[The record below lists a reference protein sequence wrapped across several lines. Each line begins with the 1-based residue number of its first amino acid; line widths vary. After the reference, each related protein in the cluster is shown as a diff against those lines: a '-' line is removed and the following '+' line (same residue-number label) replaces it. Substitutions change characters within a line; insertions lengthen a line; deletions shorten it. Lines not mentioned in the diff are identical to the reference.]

1 MDTEASTRGVPVKKV
16 LIGAA
21 VIAGAA
27 LCAGLVRLWLPVL
40 ARLAGRLSN
49 SLSALRRAVPSQPP
63 TPGNPVPWSPD
74 SEGSR
79 SAVR

>member
-1 MDTEASTRGVPVKKV
+1 MDTEASTREVPVKKV

-49 SLSALRRAVPSQPP
+49 SLSALRRAVPASPM
-63 TPGNPVPWSPD
+63 PGNPVPGSPD

>member
-1 MDTEASTRGVPVKKV
+1 MKKI
-16 LIGAA
+16 LIAA
-21 VIAGAA
+21 VAIAGAA

-40 ARLAGRLSN
+40 ARLVGRLSN

-63 TPGNPVPWSPD
+63 MPGNPVPRSPD
-74 SEGSR
+74 LDGSR